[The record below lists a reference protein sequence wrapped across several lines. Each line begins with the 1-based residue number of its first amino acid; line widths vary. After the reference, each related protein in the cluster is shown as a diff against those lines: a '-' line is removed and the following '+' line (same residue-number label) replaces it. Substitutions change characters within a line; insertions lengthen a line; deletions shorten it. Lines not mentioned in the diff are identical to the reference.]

1 MMVGINIMS
10 LIRHLKIDL
19 KYIYTSSLPYNMT
32 ETTSTQK
39 ITLITDETTPYCGVY
54 SFEQEKH
61 RGKFGHLNGN
71 SDSRCARYNI
81 YEKEDGTQV
90 NVTEVSRNP
99 NLPTDHKSRFD
110 DSIFVGNV
118 VKWVSTVLW

>member
-1 MMVGINIMS
+1 
-10 LIRHLKIDL
+10 
-19 KYIYTSSLPYNMT
+19 MT
-32 ETTSTQK
+32 ESTSTQK
-39 ITLITDETTPYCGVY
+39 ITLITDETTPYFGVY
-54 SFEQEKH
+54 SFEQEKLSEIKIE
-61 RGKFGHLNGN
+61 RNGN
-71 SDSRCARYNI
+71 SDRRCTRYNI

-99 NLPTDHKSRFD
+99 NLLTDHKSRFD